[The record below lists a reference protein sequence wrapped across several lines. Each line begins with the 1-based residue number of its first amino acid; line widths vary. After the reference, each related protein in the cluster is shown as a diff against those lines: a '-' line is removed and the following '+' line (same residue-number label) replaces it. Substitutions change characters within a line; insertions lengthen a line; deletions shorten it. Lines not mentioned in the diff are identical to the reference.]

1 MSQLQAPDNPFVII
15 TIVPTCGTRKCRDRA
30 ELIIQDFRNEQQ
42 KHDAENACKVCG
54 KYAGSQPCKKC
65 KSVSY
70 CSEQHRKEDWL
81 SHKKACEAKSEGEG
95 MAFREMLEATAEAEQ
110 LSKRMKRMTGNE
122 SIQVKLQMQADLEDI
137 ERRLEA
143 FTGR

>member
-1 MSQLQAPDNPFVII
+1 MSQLQVPDNPFVII
-15 TIVPTCGTRKCRDRA
+15 GIVPTCGTQKCRDGA
-30 ELIIQDFRNEQQ
+30 KFIIQDLKNEQQ

-65 KSVSY
+65 KSVKY
-70 CSEQHRKEDWL
+70 CSEQHRKEDWP
-81 SHKKACEAKSEGEG
+81 SHRKTCEAKSEGG
-95 MAFREMLEATAEAEQ
+95 VIDFREMLEATAEYERLA
-110 LSKRMKRMTGNE
+110 KRMKRMTGNE
-122 SIQVKLQMQADLEDI
+122 SIQVKLKMQADLQDI

>member
-1 MSQLQAPDNPFVII
+1 
-15 TIVPTCGTRKCRDRA
+15 
-30 ELIIQDFRNEQQ
+30 
-42 KHDAENACKVCG
+42 
-54 KYAGSQPCKKC
+54 
-65 KSVSY
+65 
-70 CSEQHRKEDWL
+70 
-81 SHKKACEAKSEGEG
+81 

-110 LSKRMKRMTGNE
+110 LLKRMKRMTGNE